1 MGIEVGA
8 GSLGA
13 AVADGIAVGS
23 DVAPE
28 GGVVAGAGDMDGDHH
43 TDFLARTTSGQL
55 KVYRGDGMAE
65 SVGVPTHV
73 IVHEVVAMSG
83 VHTARLS
90 LKDWT
95 RPCI

>member
-28 GGVVAGAGDMDGDHH
+28 GGVVAGAGD
-43 TDFLARTTSGQL
+43 RI
-55 KVYRGDGMAE
+55 GMAE